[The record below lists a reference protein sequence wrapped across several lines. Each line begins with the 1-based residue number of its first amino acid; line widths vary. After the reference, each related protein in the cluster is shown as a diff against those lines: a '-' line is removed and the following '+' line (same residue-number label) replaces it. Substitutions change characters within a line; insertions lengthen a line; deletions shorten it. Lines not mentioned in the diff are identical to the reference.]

1 MDEKIINFQD
11 YIHPARLTDDQTGQ
25 VYELDFS
32 RESVTFAERN
42 KFKLEDALE
51 YPVTGM
57 RDLFYYSFRKN
68 HRNVPREK
76 TDKLIERWGG
86 GVPEKL
92 VKRLVQ
98 LYQQA
103 QTSNA
108 ILIDNE
114 DAEKNSGLTLEL

>member
-1 MDEKIINFQD
+1 MSNEVMNIQDHIN
-11 YIHPARLTDDQTGQ
+11 PARITDEQNGR

-32 RESVTFAERN
+32 RESIVFAERN
-42 KFKLEDALE
+42 HFKLEDALE

-68 HRNVPREK
+68 HRNVARDK

-86 GVPEKL
+86 GIPEAL
-92 VKRLVQ
+92 VKRLIQ

-103 QTSNA
+103 QASNA
-108 ILIDNE
+108 IIVDE
-114 DAEKNSGLTLEL
+114 ESEKNSGLTLEL

>member
-1 MDEKIINFQD
+1 MREKVTNIQD
-11 YIHPARLTDDQTGQ
+11 HVQPARLTDDQTGQ

-32 RESVTFAERN
+32 RESVVFAERN
-42 KFKLEDALE
+42 KFKLEEAIE

-57 RDLFYYSFRKN
+57 SDLFYYSFRKN
-68 HRNVPREK
+68 HRNVSREK
-76 TDKLIERWGG
+76 TDKMIARWGG

-92 VKRLVQ
+92 VKRLIQ

-103 QTSNA
+103 QASNA
-108 ILIDNE
+108 IQVDE